1 MANKKLS
8 DEKSQVSLRG
18 QELEVIKLKKILSFW
33 QNRYTVRGDT
43 LICQVGSTGVGH
55 FACMQLLVESGA
67 NIMDRRPDGT
77 TTALAAAAENGN
89 FI

>member
-18 QELEVIKLKKILSFW
+18 QELEVIKLKEFLSFW
-33 QNRYTVRGDT
+33 QNRYTVREGDT
-43 LICQVGSTGVGH
+43 LICQVAQQGRSFRLYATFGRKRSQYYGP
-55 FACMQLLVESGA
+55 QT
-67 NIMDRRPDGT
+67 RW
-77 TTALAAAAENGN
+77 ENHC